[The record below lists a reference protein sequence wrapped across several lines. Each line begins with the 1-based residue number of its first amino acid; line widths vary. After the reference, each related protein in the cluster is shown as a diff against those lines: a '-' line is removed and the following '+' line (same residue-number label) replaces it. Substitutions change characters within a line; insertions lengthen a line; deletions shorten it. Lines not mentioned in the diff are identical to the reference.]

1 MFKTQKAR
9 IMIVVIVVMSVLAMS
24 VSAEY
29 LNVDKYGVY
38 NGEKP
43 LSLGNPIPSGVVSG
57 RWALSGVMPD
67 YTYDC
72 WIQLSFSDSVPD
84 GIFYITDDNDS
95 YYSTNNPDLYY
106 YLTNGG
112 FWTRLTKQLGS
123 VEKVSDTT
131 YKLHMYWNST
141 ITEFYS
147 ATLQLAQE
155 YTSKGSGN
163 VKWMGQGVG
172 VYYDPGGK
180 NYEEILNLIN
190 SNVENLPSKIEQ
202 VLKKNNENIKSEAST
217 EGAGR
222 VEQAKEALQNALP
235 VSAVKDAITP
245 IITACGYNGTDSK
258 WQFPSMSIPAIPG
271 LFDEIP
277 LTEAQ
282 DIDLTAYATL
292 YIPETL
298 LMLVRSL
305 LTAGLIMFAIKE
317 LMTLAGSIFG
327 DEHKGGA
334 G

>member
-1 MFKTQKAR
+1 MSKTQKAR
-9 IMIVVIVVMSVLAMS
+9 LLTSLILVISIMIVS
-24 VSAEY
+24 VSAEF
-29 LNVDKYGVY
+29 LTVDNYGLY
-38 NGEKP
+38 KDGNL
-43 LSLGNPIPSGVVSG
+43 LSVGNAIPSGLYSA
-57 RWALSGVMPD
+57 RWALSGVSTD

-72 WIQLSFSDSVPD
+72 WIQVTFNDNVSDN
-84 GIFYITDDNDS
+84 IFDVINRDS
-95 YYSTNNPDLYY
+95 YYSTTNPNLWYSLTSGGTWTRFAKRLGSIEKISDKSYKIHLYY
-106 YLTNGG
+106 NADIAG
-112 FWTRLTKQLGS
+112 
-123 VEKVSDTT
+123 
-131 YKLHMYWNST
+131 N
-141 ITEFYS
+141 YS
-147 ATLQLAQE
+147 ATIQLAQE
-155 YTSKGSGN
+155 FYSKGSGTVN
-163 VKWMGQGVG
+163 WVGQGVG
-172 VYYDPGGK
+172 VYYDPGGS
-180 NYEEILNLIN
+180 NYEEILQLIN
-190 SNVENLPSKIEQ
+190 QNVENLPSRIKQ
-202 VLKKNNENIKSEAST
+202 VLEQNNEDIKSEAST

-258 WQFPSMSIPAIPG
+258 WQFPAMSIPAIPG
-271 LFDEIP
+271 LFEEIT

-317 LMTLAGSIFG
+317 LMSLAGSIFG

>member
-43 LSLGNPIPSGVVSG
+43 LSIGNPIPSGVVSG

-123 VEKVSDTT
+123 VEKVPRSADTPPVPG
-131 YKLHMYWNST
+131 
-141 ITEFYS
+141 S
-147 ATLQLAQE
+147 AADTPTAII
-155 YTSKGSGN
+155 
-163 VKWMGQGVG
+163 VVAIM
-172 VYYDPGGK
+172 P
-180 NYEEILNLIN
+180 
-190 SNVENLPSKIEQ
+190 
-202 VLKKNNENIKSEAST
+202 
-217 EGAGR
+217 
-222 VEQAKEALQNALP
+222 
-235 VSAVKDAITP
+235 DA
-245 IITACGYNGTDSK
+245 TA
-258 WQFPSMSIPAIPG
+258 
-271 LFDEIP
+271 
-277 LTEAQ
+277 
-282 DIDLTAYATL
+282 TAPRL
-292 YIPETL
+292 
-298 LMLVRSL
+298 
-305 LTAGLIMFAIKE
+305 
-317 LMTLAGSIFG
+317 
-327 DEHKGGA
+327 
-334 G
+334 

>member
-1 MFKTQKAR
+1 MLKTQKAR
-9 IMIVVIVVMSVLAMS
+9 ILTSIILVISVLAVS
-24 VSAEY
+24 VSAEF
-29 LNVDKYGVY
+29 LTVDKYGIY
-38 NGEKP
+38 SGEKI
-43 LSLGNPIPSGVVSG
+43 LSVGNPMPKGLVSA
-57 RWALSGVMPD
+57 RWALSGVSSD

-72 WIQLSFSDSVPD
+72 WIQVTFSDNVA
-84 GIFYITDDNDS
+84 DNFFDVTGNYS
-95 YYSTNNPDLYY
+95 YYSNSNPDLYY
-106 YLTNGG
+106 KLSGG
-112 FWTRLTKQLGS
+112 NWTRSTKQLGS
-123 VEKVSDTT
+123 VEKISDNS
-131 YKLHMYWNST
+131 YKIHIYYNST
-141 ITEFYS
+141 VTDYYS

-155 YTSKGSGN
+155 VFSKGSGSVN
-163 VKWMGQGVG
+163 WVGQGVG
-172 VYYDPGGK
+172 VYYDPGGN
-180 NYEEILNLIN
+180 NYEEILQLIN
-190 SNVENLPSKIEQ
+190 QNVENLPSKIKQ
-202 VLKKNNENIKSEAST
+202 VLEQNNEDIKSEAST

-245 IITACGYNGTDSK
+245 IITACGYNGIDSK
-258 WQFPSMSIPAIPG
+258 WQFPAMSIPAIPG

-317 LMTLAGSIFG
+317 LMSLAGSIFG

-334 G
+334 A

>member
-1 MFKTQKAR
+1 MLKTQKAR
-9 IMIVVIVVMSVLAMS
+9 ILTSIILVISVLAVS
-24 VSAEY
+24 VSAEF
-29 LNVDKYGVY
+29 LTVDKYGLYKDSNLLSVG
-38 NGEKP
+38 NAIP
-43 LSLGNPIPSGVVSG
+43 LGLYSA
-57 RWALSGVMPD
+57 RWALSGVSTD

-72 WIQLSFSDSVPD
+72 WIQVTFNDNVSDN
-84 GIFYITDDNDS
+84 IFDVINRDS
-95 YYSTNNPDLYY
+95 YYSTTNPNLWYGLTGGGTWTRFTKRLGSIEKISDKSYKIHLYY
-106 YLTNGG
+106 
-112 FWTRLTKQLGS
+112 
-123 VEKVSDTT
+123 
-131 YKLHMYWNST
+131 NSA
-141 ITEFYS
+141 ITDYYS
-147 ATLQLAQE
+147 ATIQLAQE
-155 YTSKGSGN
+155 FYCKGSGTVN
-163 VKWMGQGVG
+163 WVGQGVG
-172 VYYDPGGK
+172 VYYDPGGN
-180 NYEEILNLIN
+180 NYEEILQLIN
-190 SNVENLPSKIEQ
+190 QNVENLPSKIKQ
-202 VLKKNNENIKSEAST
+202 VLEQNNEDIKSEAST

-258 WQFPSMSIPAIPG
+258 WQFPAISIPAIPG

-317 LMTLAGSIFG
+317 LMSLAGSIFG

>member
-1 MFKTQKAR
+1 MHKTQKVR
-9 IMIVVIVVMSVLAMS
+9 ILTSIILVISVFALT

-29 LNVDKYGVY
+29 LTVDNYGLY
-38 NGEKP
+38 KDGNL
-43 LSLGNPIPSGVVSG
+43 LSVGNTIPEGLYSA
-57 RWALSGVMPD
+57 RWALSGVTTE

-72 WIQLSFSDSVPD
+72 WIQVNFNDNVQD
-84 GIFYITDDNDS
+84 NIFDVINRDS
-95 YYSTNNPDLYY
+95 YYSTNNPNLWYSLSGGGTWTRFSKKLGSIEKISEKSYKIHLYY
-106 YLTNGG
+106 
-112 FWTRLTKQLGS
+112 
-123 VEKVSDTT
+123 
-131 YKLHMYWNST
+131 NSE
-141 ITEFYS
+141 ITGYYS
-147 ATLQLAQE
+147 ATIQLAQE
-155 YTSKGSGN
+155 FYCKGSGN
-163 VKWMGQGVG
+163 VKWVGQGVG
-172 VYYDPGGK
+172 VYYDPGGS

-190 SNVENLPSKIEQ
+190 QNVENLPTRIKQ
-202 VLKKNNENIKSEAST
+202 VLEQHDEELKAEASK

-222 VEQAKEALQNALP
+222 VEAAKEALQNALP

-258 WQFPSMSIPAIPG
+258 WQFPAMSIPAIPG
-271 LFDEIP
+271 LFDEIQ

-317 LMTLAGSIFG
+317 LMSLAGSIFG
-327 DEHKGGA
+327 DDQKGGT